1 MNPAVDSLAERAI
14 REHWDFMPT
23 AGSRIGLHEYD
34 GRLPDFSGGRIRRRV
49 EQIHQSLAQLSAL
62 PAEPEPNGAGSHAAR
77 MDRLSHSLLEL
88 FLRRELF
95 NLEEMRTLE
104 TNPQRQVGY
113 IGVGSY
119 VQRDYAPLPDRLR
132 SAAAAL
138 RQVPDFLTTLDS
150 LTEPELGEP
159 VRDMAVRA
167 YRGMASFYD
176 TGLADAAAECAAMA
190 PDVAAEFNAAREAAT
205 AAVSGFADRLLARRT
220 RPDFAIGSRL
230 YSRMLSVGEAVDTPL
245 SDVLSIGQ
253 ANLEQ
258 NLRRLDEAAA
268 RVLSQHGAS
277 GGSVREAVAMV
288 SATHPTTDSLIPETR
303 DMLEDIR
310 QALIDHDIIGLPSE
324 ERCQVTETPSYMRY
338 AFAAMDSPGGL
349 EEVATEAFYYV
360 TPVEPDWTPR
370 QQEEWLANFNY
381 HTLRII
387 SIHEVYPGHYVHNLH
402 NRHGHTGSGLP
413 LINRVATSYAF
424 TEGWAHYTEEMMLET
439 EYGRDNPALWLTQL
453 LEALV
458 RNCRYLCSLGMHTQG
473 MTLDEATRLFQDYAY
488 MEEHPASQEAI
499 RGTFDPG
506 YLNYTLGK
514 LMLLKLRQDW
524 RRQEGS
530 DYTLRRFH
538 DAALSWG
545 APPVPL
551 LRPAML
557 REDGGAIL

>member
-1 MNPAVDSLAERAI
+1 MNQAVDALAERAI
-14 REHWDFMPT
+14 REHWDFLPT
-23 AGSRIGLHEYD
+23 SGSRIGRHEYD
-34 GRLPDFSGGRIRRRV
+34 GRLPDFSAGRVSRRV
-49 EQIHQSLAQLSAL
+49 EELHRSLGQLSSL
-62 PAEPEPNGAGSHAAR
+62 PADDAHGTDAEAR
-77 MDRLSHSLLEL
+77 MDRLSRSLLDM

-95 NLEEMRTLE
+95 NLEEMRTLHN
-104 TNPQRQVGY
+104 NPQRQVGY
-113 IGVGSY
+113 LGVGSY

-132 SAAAAL
+132 SAMQVL
-138 RQVPDFLTTLDS
+138 RQAPDFLATLET

-159 VRDMAVRA
+159 VRDMAVEA
-167 YRGMASFYD
+167 YRGMASFYH
-176 TGLADAAAECAAMA
+176 TGLAAASTECAAIA
-190 PDVAAEFNAAREAAT
+190 PDVAAEFDAARELAA
-205 AAVSGFADRLLARRT
+205 AAVSGFAQRLQDRRT
-220 RPDFAIGSRL
+220 RPGFAIGSDL
-230 YSRMLSVGEAVDTPL
+230 YRRMLEVGEGVNTSL

-268 RVLSQHGAS
+268 LVAPGK
-277 GGSVREAVAMV
+277 SVREAVAQV
-288 SATHPTTDSLIPETR
+288 SVNHPTAERLIPETR

-310 QALIDHDIIGLPSE
+310 QALIDHDIIGVPSE

-370 QQEEWLANFNY
+370 QQEEWLTNFNY
-381 HTLRII
+381 HTLKII
-387 SIHEVYPGHYVHNLH
+387 SVHEVYPGHYVHNLH
-402 NRHGHTGSGLP
+402 NRHGGGLP
-413 LINRVATSYAF
+413 LVNRVATSYAF

-439 EYGRDNPALWLTQL
+439 EYGRDDAALWLTQL

-473 MTLDEATRLFQDYAY
+473 MTVDEATQFFQAHAY
-488 MEEHPASQEAI
+488 MEEHPARREAL

-530 DYTLRRFH
+530 AYSLRRFH

-551 LRPAML
+551 LRQVML
-557 REDGGAIL
+557 NEPGAEIL

>member
-1 MNPAVDSLAERAI
+1 MSTAVDTLAERAI
-14 REHWDFMPT
+14 REHWDFVPT
-23 AGSRIGLHEYD
+23 AGSRIGRHEYD
-34 GRLPDFSGGRIRRRV
+34 GRLPEFSTGRVRRRV
-49 EQIHQSLAQLSAL
+49 EQLHQTLAQLSAL
-62 PAEPEPNGAGSHAAR
+62 PAGSGDRDSSDRDAR
-77 MDRLSHSLLEL
+77 MDRLSSRLLEL

-104 TNPQRQVGY
+104 NNPQRQVGY

-132 SAAAAL
+132 SATSVL
-138 RQVPDFLTTLDS
+138 RQVPDFLATLDS
-150 LTEPELGEP
+150 LTDRELGEP
-159 VRDMAVRA
+159 VLDAAVRA
-167 YRGMASFYD
+167 YRGMASFYR
-176 TGLADAAAECAAMA
+176 TGLSDAAAECAVIA
-190 PDVAAEFNAAREAAT
+190 PEVAREFNGARENAAQ
-205 AAVSGFADRLLARRT
+205 AVDGFADRLRARAA
-220 RPDFAIGSRL
+220 RPEFAIGSQL
-230 YSRMLSVGEAVDTPL
+230 YQRMLSVGEAVSTPL

-268 RVLSQHGAS
+268 MVAPGK
-277 GGSVREAVAMV
+277 SVREAVALV
-288 SATHPTTDSLIPETR
+288 SATHPTAEGLIPETQ

-310 QALIDHDIIGLPSE
+310 QALIDHDIISLPSQ

-370 QQEEWLANFNY
+370 QQEEWLSNFNY
-381 HTLRII
+381 HTLKVI

-402 NRHGHTGSGLP
+402 NRHGHAQRGGDLP

-473 MTLDEATRLFQDYAY
+473 MTPDEATRFFQDHAY
-488 MEEHPASQEAI
+488 MEEHPARQEAL

-530 DYTLRRFH
+530 AYTLRRFH
-538 DAALSWG
+538 DAALGWG
-545 APPVPL
+545 APPVPM
-551 LRPAML
+551 LRAAML
-557 REDGGAIL
+557 DDDDGTIL